1 MAERETAHGPADQ
14 APVVRPD
21 LGRGLE
27 ICPCCNSDLVY
38 PVDWEPAEAG
48 RWRVSLR
55 CPECESLGGG
65 VYSQDVVDAFDEALD
80 LGTEALLEA
89 LEQLARANLEDEVD
103 RFLAALEADLILPE
117 DF

>member
-1 MAERETAHGPADQ
+1 MPERETASGPPEQ

-38 PVDWEPAEAG
+38 PVDWEPAESR
-48 RWRVSLR
+48 RWRVGLR
-55 CPECESLGGG
+55 CPDCEWLGGG
-65 VYSQDVVDAFDEALD
+65 VYSQEVVDAFDEALD
-80 LGTEALLEA
+80 LGTETLLEA
-89 LEQLARANLEDEVD
+89 LTQLTRANLEDQVE